1 MTDHADTLRHREP
14 ELLKL
19 ARKAMRNDPEGPSGD
34 LARSWAAL
42 VAERDKLREHFEAEM
57 RVSDSLQN
65 YLDATKFELVA
76 AEDEIQ
82 RLRDAL
88 ADLLLRAE
96 NVDVPLTRERVSDIA
111 RAALAREEDTPKRK
125 LKATGDESWE
135 IVNSGAEE
143 WLAREEDTQ

>member
-1 MTDHADTLRHREP
+1 MNDHADTMR
-14 ELLKL
+14 L
-19 ARKAMRNDPEGPSGD
+19 ARGYAVPESQD
-34 LARSWAAL
+34 HINVLACALLESEAESQERFEANQMLTARVIDL
-42 VAERDKLREHFEAEM
+42 VAERDAAQALVQPTTTGTSAMLRA
-57 RVSDSLQN
+57 
-65 YLDATKFELVA
+65 
-76 AEDEIQ
+76 EIQ